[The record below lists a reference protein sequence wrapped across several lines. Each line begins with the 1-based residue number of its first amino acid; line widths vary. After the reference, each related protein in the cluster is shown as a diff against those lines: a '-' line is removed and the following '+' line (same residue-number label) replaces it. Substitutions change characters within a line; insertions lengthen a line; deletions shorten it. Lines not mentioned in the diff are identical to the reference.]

1 MKLKTLGRWIALVAT
16 FSLLLAGTLLAQ
28 ETTGGLTGTIK
39 DPSGAVVPGAKV
51 VVTAPSLV
59 GSKAIHDGCRGNY
72 RFSNL
77 PPGTYTVTV
86 TAKGFATVKRE
97 GVTIEV
103 GHLPTLDIRACRS
116 AAPIRLLKSVARRR

>member
-59 GSKAIHDGCRGNY
+59 GSKQFTTDAAGE
-72 RFSNL
+72 
-77 PPGTYTVTV
+77 T
-86 TAKGFATVKRE
+86 TAFR
-97 GVTIEV
+97 ISRPI
-103 GHLPTLDIRACRS
+103 PTR
-116 AAPIRLLKSVARRR
+116 